1 VTAHHNRGVTLQETP
16 RQTDETRPREHL
28 ANERTLLAWGR
39 TAITFIALGFGVSRF
54 DVFLR
59 QLRRVDNA
67 PGGGAG
73 AGFSA
78 AIGIVFVLAGLI
90 TAAAGAMRY
99 VQARDQIENGR
110 YEPRAWPL
118 VILTVLMCAV
128 GVALMVY
135 LVVDVA
141 RS

>member
-1 VTAHHNRGVTLQETP
+1 VTAHHNRGVTLQETRP
-16 RQTDETRPREHL
+16 GTDETRPREHM

-59 QLRRVDNA
+59 QLRTTERSG
-67 PGGGAG
+67 GGGAG
-73 AGFSA
+73 PGFSA
-78 AIGIVFVLAGLI
+78 AIGIVFVVAGLV
-90 TAAAGAMRY
+90 TAGAGAMRY
-99 VQARDQIENGR
+99 LQAREMIEDRR

-128 GVALMVY
+128 GVALMAY

>member
-1 VTAHHNRGVTLQETP
+1 MTAEPQSPPGS
-16 RQTDETRPREHL
+16 DETRPREHM
-28 ANERTLLAWGR
+28 ANERTLLAWAR

-59 QLRRVDNA
+59 QLRRVDNQ
-67 PGGGAG
+67 GSGGAG

-78 AIGIVFVLAGLI
+78 AIGIVFVLAGLV

-99 VQARDQIENGR
+99 LQAREMIADGR

-118 VILTVLMCAV
+118 IILTCLMCAV
-128 GVALMVY
+128 GAALMAY

>member
-1 VTAHHNRGVTLQETP
+1 VTLQESPP
-16 RQTDETRPREHL
+16 RSDETRPREHL
-28 ANERTLLAWGR
+28 ANERTLLAWAR

-59 QLRRVDNA
+59 QLRRVDSG
-67 PGGGAG
+67 GGGAG

-78 AIGIVFVLAGLI
+78 AIGIVFVIAGLL
-90 TAAAGAMRY
+90 TAAAGVMRY
-99 VQARDQIENGR
+99 FQSREQIEHGR

-118 VILTVLMCAV
+118 IVLTSLMCAV
-128 GVALMVY
+128 GVALMLY

>member
-1 VTAHHNRGVTLQETP
+1 MTVEPQSPP
-16 RQTDETRPREHL
+16 RPDETRPREHL
-28 ANERTLLAWGR
+28 ANERTLLAWAR

-59 QLRRVDNA
+59 QLRKVDNGG
-67 PGGGAG
+67 GGGAG

-78 AIGIVFVLAGLI
+78 AIGIVFVLAGLL
-90 TAAAGAMRY
+90 TAAAGVTRY
-99 VQARDQIENGR
+99 LEARGQIEDGR

-118 VILTVLMCAV
+118 VVLTCVMCAV
-128 GVALMVY
+128 GLALMAY

>member
-1 VTAHHNRGVTLQETP
+1 MTAEPQSPPGP
-16 RQTDETRPREHL
+16 DETRPREHM

-67 PGGGAG
+67 GGGGAG

-78 AIGIVFVLAGLI
+78 AIGIVFVLAGLL
-90 TAAAGAMRY
+90 TAAAGVMRY
-99 VQARDQIENGR
+99 LEARGQIDEGR
-110 YEPRAWPL
+110 YEPRVWPL
-118 VILTVLMCAV
+118 IVLTSMMCAV
-128 GVALMVY
+128 GVALMLY

>member
-1 VTAHHNRGVTLQETP
+1 VTLQETP
-16 RQTDETRPREHL
+16 PRADETRPREHM
-28 ANERTLLAWGR
+28 ANERTLLAWSR

-59 QLRRVDNA
+59 QLRRVDSA
-67 PGGGAG
+67 GGGGSGAG

-78 AIGIVFVLAGLI
+78 AIGIVFVLAGLL
-90 TAAAGAMRY
+90 TAAAGVMRY
-99 VQARDQIENGR
+99 LEARGQIEDGR
-110 YEPRAWPL
+110 YEPRVWPL
-118 VILTVLMCAV
+118 ILLTTMMCAV
-128 GVALMVY
+128 GIALMLY

>member
-1 VTAHHNRGVTLQETP
+1 MTAEPQSPPGS
-16 RQTDETRPREHL
+16 DETRPREHM

-59 QLRRVDNA
+59 QLRRVDNEG
-67 PGGGAG
+67 GGGAG

-78 AIGIVFVLAGLI
+78 AIGIVFVIAGLI
-90 TAAAGAMRY
+90 TAGVGVTRY
-99 VQARDQIENGR
+99 LQARDQITDGR

-118 VILTVLMCAV
+118 VILTCLMCAV
-128 GVALMVY
+128 GVALMAY